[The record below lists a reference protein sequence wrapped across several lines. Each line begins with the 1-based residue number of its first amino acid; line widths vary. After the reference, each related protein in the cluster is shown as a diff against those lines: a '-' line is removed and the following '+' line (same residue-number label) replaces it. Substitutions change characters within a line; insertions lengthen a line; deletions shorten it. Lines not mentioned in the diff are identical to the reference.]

1 MWIDFPPNP
10 SIITGIS
17 WKPTSRRRLR
27 ALGSSDRS
35 GVSPSHSKYLFFFW
49 RGAAQLW
56 GHFMCQSLRS
66 HSGTTSK
73 PVLALLSSLTWLLD
87 PKNAQTEKCDVGQI
101 TAVVLL
107 KKKVE
112 FFCWKHTSPG
122 YTLTSA
128 FVLPVLFKHP
138 GKVGKVGEKKA
149 AVIRVWQKINAW
161 VCHFFVGSP
170 PPLFFLF
177 FMKLFSGTICQMAH
191 SLSYT
196 FDLTGDF
203 IRVRFEAIPSP
214 CARSLTPAV
223 V

>member
-73 PVLALLSSLTWLLD
+73 PILAPLSSLTWLLD

-101 TAVVLL
+101 TAVVSLKKSGILLL
-107 KKKVE
+107 KTYEPWIQTDQPQLLCFPSCLSVQGR
-112 FFCWKHTSPG
+112 F
-122 YTLTSA
+122 
-128 FVLPVLFKHP
+128 
-138 GKVGKVGEKKA
+138 GKVKKKRKKKA
-149 AVIRVWQKINAW
+149 TVLRAWQKIDAP
-161 VCHFFVGSP
+161 VCHFFVGC
-170 PPLFFLF
+170 FFLF
-177 FMKLFSGTICQMAH
+177 YEALLRNN
-191 SLSYT
+191 LSN
-196 FDLTGDF
+196 G
-203 IRVRFEAIPSP
+203 
-214 CARSLTPAV
+214 
-223 V
+223 

>member
-112 FFCWKHTSPG
+112 FFCRKHTSPG
-122 YTLTSA
+122 YRLTSA
-128 FVLPVLFKHP
+128 LSFLSSSSIRGRLEKW
-138 GKVGKVGEKKA
+138 GEKKA
-149 AVIRVWQKINAW
+149 AVIRAWQKINAW

-170 PPLFFLF
+170 LPIFLF

-203 IRVRFEAIPSP
+203 IRVLFGAIPSP

>member
-73 PVLALLSSLTWLLD
+73 PILAPLSSLTWLLD

-101 TAVVLL
+101 TAVVSL
-107 KKKVE
+107 KKK
-112 FFCWKHTSPG
+112 WNS
-122 YTLTSA
+122 SA
-128 FVLPVLFKHP
+128 ENIRALDTEQPQLLCFPSCLSVQGRF
-138 GKVGKVGEKKA
+138 GKVKKKEKKKPT
-149 AVIRVWQKINAW
+149 VIRAWQKIDAP
-161 VCHFFVGSP
+161 VCHFFVGC
-170 PPLFFLF
+170 FFSFLWSSSQEQF
-177 FMKLFSGTICQMAH
+177 VKWRARWVTH
-191 SLSYT
+191 S
-196 FDLTGDF
+196 
-203 IRVRFEAIPSP
+203 I
-214 CARSLTPAV
+214 
-223 V
+223 